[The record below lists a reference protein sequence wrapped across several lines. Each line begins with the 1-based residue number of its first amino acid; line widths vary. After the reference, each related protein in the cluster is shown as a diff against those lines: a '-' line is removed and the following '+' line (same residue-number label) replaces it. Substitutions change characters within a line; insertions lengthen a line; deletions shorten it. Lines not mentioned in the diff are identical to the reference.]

1 MQQAQTLARD
11 RKTEASAR
19 AYFDAADLFASA
31 ATGAAAGGG
40 AARAEE
46 EATVPAAAE
55 PEPPPAASPP
65 KPRSDARPSQN
76 TSAAVDPVIDGFAS
90 AMSRGDRGAL
100 LAVYPNPP
108 AEMLAALGKRPR
120 GYNMRIDNRFMASD
134 SRGRP
139 EVALSVVHESLTA
152 SGARE
157 EQTSNAPC
165 SRWTTSTAP
174 GGSSTVADP
183 CRGFRFD
190 GPRAAV

>member
-1 MQQAQTLARD
+1 M
-11 RKTEASAR
+11 
-19 AYFDAADLFASA
+19 FASA
-31 ATGAAAGGG
+31 AAGAAAGGG

-46 EATVPAAAE
+46 EATVPEAAE

-65 KPRSDARPSQN
+65 KPDPTPARPKI
-76 TSAAVDPVIDGFAS
+76 TWAAVDPVIDGFAS

-157 EQTSNAPC
+157 EQTQQRTVLTLDYVDGSWRIID
-165 SRWTTSTAP
+165 SRLT
-174 GGSSTVADP
+174 P